1 MNFRLKMVA
10 WSVLSIALIVTG
22 LLGAAHWHLDGE
34 LRKDGRDRSHGR
46 NPEWVIHGSYTD
58 AEVQDILGE
67 LMTVWLWIAVPLVLA
82 SGGVGYFIAERSLRP
97 VSRINR
103 ELDSLD
109 PLSCAQGVQ
118 LPERDAELAALVH
131 HINDLLGRVGKSY
144 SEMAEFS
151 SRVAHELR
159 LPLTLLRLRL
169 EALAPELPPEVSE
182 DLQEEI
188 GHLSQLVERSLLMSK
203 AEGGTLEHEIQPVD
217 LSALLEDL
225 HDGYS
230 ILAAEAGLTLLW
242 QPDPGLTVNS
252 DPALLRQILHNLLG
266 NAIRH
271 GKGGIRLAA
280 RRVEDDRRVLLEIRN
295 GIAEGDTSLL
305 GTGMGLRLVRA
316 IAGTLAGTAFR
327 TEEKEGDFEASLE
340 LPGTDPETLMGVG
353 GYRSA
358 ELQRRPRLLR

>member
-1 MNFRLKMVA
+1 MNFRMRMAA
-10 WSVLSIALIVTG
+10 WSMLSVVLIVG
-22 LLGAAHWHLDGE
+22 VLMMAAHWHLDGE
-34 LRKDGRDRSHGR
+34 LRKDGWDRTHPD
-46 NPEWVIHGSYTD
+46 NPAWTIHGSYTD
-58 AEVQDILGE
+58 SEVQDILGE
-67 LMTVWLWIAVPLVLA
+67 LMTVWLWIAVPLLLA
-82 SGGVGYFIAERSLRP
+82 SVGVGYFIAARSLRP
-97 VSRINR
+97 VRRINQ

-109 PLSCAQGVQ
+109 PLSCAQGVH
-118 LPERDAELAALVH
+118 LPESDAELAALVH

-144 SEMAEFS
+144 NEMAEFS

-188 GHLSQLVERSLLMSK
+188 GHLSKLVERSLLMAK

-230 ILAAEAGLTLLW
+230 ILAAEAGLTLGW

-271 GKGGIRLAA
+271 GKGEIRLQA
-280 RRVEDDRRVLLEIRN
+280 RRLDDGRRVLLEIRN
-295 GIAEGDTSLL
+295 GISESDTSLI

-316 IAGTLAGTAFR
+316 ITGTLAGTLAGTAFR
-327 TEEKEGDFEASLE
+327 TTEEGGDFDARLE
-340 LPGTDPETLMGVG
+340 LPGMVG
-353 GYRSA
+353 
-358 ELQRRPRLLR
+358 

>member
-10 WSVLSIALIVTG
+10 WSMLSIVLIVGG
-22 LLGAAHWHLDGE
+22 LFGAAHWHLDGE
-34 LRKDGRDRSHGR
+34 LRKNGRDRSHGR
-46 NPEWVIHGSYTD
+46 NPEWIIHGSYTD

-67 LMTVWLWIAVPLVLA
+67 LMTVWLWIAVPLLLA
-82 SGGVGYFIAERSLRP
+82 SGGVGYFIAVRSLRP
-97 VSRINR
+97 VRRINR
-103 ELDSLD
+103 ELDSLN
-109 PLSCAQGVQ
+109 PLSCAQGVH

-144 SEMAEFS
+144 NEMAEFS

-169 EALAPELPPEVSE
+169 EALAPELPPDVSE
-182 DLQEEI
+182 ALQEEI
-188 GHLSQLVERSLLMSK
+188 GHLSQLVERSLLMAK

-230 ILAAEAGLTLLW
+230 ILAAEAGLTLGW

-252 DPALLRQILHNLLG
+252 DPSLLRQILHNLLG

-271 GKGGIRLAA
+271 GKGEIRLQA
-280 RRVEDDRRVLLEIRN
+280 RRLDDGRRVLLEIRN
-295 GIAEGDTSLL
+295 GISECDTSLL

-316 IAGTLAGTAFR
+316 ITATLVGTEFR
-327 TEEKEGDFEASLE
+327 AEEKDGEFEARLE
-340 LPGTDPETLMGVG
+340 LPSNPSFSYHGV
-353 GYRSA
+353 SH
-358 ELQRRPRLLR
+358 